1 MKKKVAVIGAGFT
14 GIAAAYRLVKAGI
27 EVTLYEK
34 ESSIGGLAGGFSMN
48 GMPLEKA
55 YHFLYKTDS
64 HILGLAEEVGVREKL
79 VFHKSSIVSYDHGK
93 FYPFM
98 TPGDLL
104 KFTPLP
110 FLDRIRTGVVALYL
124 SKLTNWKPL
133 SKVTAY
139 DWLRKWAGKAATE
152 VIWEPL
158 LRGKFNKYYQ
168 QVSMSWLWRRI
179 QIRALSKEPGESTER
194 LGYFKGG
201 FMTLVNAIELG
212 IRCSGG
218 TVLLG
223 QSIDAIESDAGGN
236 GATLVVSGERRRY
249 DAIIAT
255 TPSNV
260 FAKLI
265 EKDASVPAE
274 YLSRLRRI
282 DYLGAIVM
290 VFVSDQRLTEY
301 YWHNINDPDVPFLV
315 FLSTSELV
323 GSEAFGG
330 KHVYYIGAYVPDDH
344 EYFSRDAA
352 SVMSEWKDA
361 LKKMFPTF
369 DGSLIADERLFRFR
383 NAQHIVGTEYDG
395 KIVPYE
401 SPIKNVYISN
411 FSQIYPDDRG
421 TNYAV
426 EEGNKVSS
434 LVLKSLEKKSSA
446 AKAR

>member
-1 MKKKVAVIGAGFT
+1 MKNKVAVIGGGFAGM
-14 GIAAAYRLVKAGI
+14 AAAYRLAKAGA

-34 ESSIGGLAGGFSMN
+34 EPSIGGLAGVFSMN

-64 HILGLAEEVGVREKL
+64 HILDFAEEVGVREKL
-79 VFHKSSIVSYDHGK
+79 VFHRSSIVSYDHGK
-93 FYPFM
+93 YYPFM
-98 TPGDLL
+98 TPADLL

-110 FLDRIRTGVVALYL
+110 FPDRIRTGVVALYL

-139 DWLRKWAGKAATE
+139 DWLRKWAGKAATD

-201 FMTLVNAIELG
+201 FMTLVKAVEQG
-212 IRCSGG
+212 IRGFGG
-218 TVLLG
+218 TILLD
-223 QSIDAIESDAGGN
+223 QSIDAIESDGGGN
-236 GATLVVSGERRRY
+236 GAILVVKGERRRY

-265 EKDASVPAE
+265 EKDARVPAK
-274 YLSRLRRI
+274 YLSTLRSI

-290 VFVSDQRLTEY
+290 VFVSGQRLTEY
-301 YWHNINDPDVPFLV
+301 YWHNINDPDSALPRVPFDV
-315 FLSTSELV
+315 RTRRV
-323 GSEAFGG
+323 GS
-330 KHVYYIGAYVPDDH
+330 V
-344 EYFSRDAA
+344 
-352 SVMSEWKDA
+352 
-361 LKKMFPTF
+361 
-369 DGSLIADERLFRFR
+369 
-383 NAQHIVGTEYDG
+383 
-395 KIVPYE
+395 
-401 SPIKNVYISN
+401 
-411 FSQIYPDDRG
+411 RG
-421 TNYAV
+421 PACLLYWCV
-426 EEGNKVSS
+426 CSG
-434 LVLKSLEKKSSA
+434 
-446 AKAR
+446 